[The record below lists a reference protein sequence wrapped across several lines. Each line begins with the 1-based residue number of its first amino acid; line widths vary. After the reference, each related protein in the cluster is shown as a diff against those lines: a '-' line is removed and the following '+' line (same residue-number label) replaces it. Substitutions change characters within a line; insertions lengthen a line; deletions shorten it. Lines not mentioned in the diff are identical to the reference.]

1 MEPIEF
7 VVARKGS
14 CCFLLPQQPR
24 ILSFLIILEIE
35 NNLTILEISETNT
48 KEDTKRRIIID
59 YITRNPGIRYRE
71 LLRLTGFSNGGLA
84 HHLSVL
90 EETKAIQV
98 CRQKKYKIT
107 RYYSLS
113 ISFKEL
119 QIIGCIK
126 QQTAQNIIAFILKK
140 NLCTFTEILHCIGK
154 ARSTL
159 SWHIKRLV
167 GAGIIELIPRGKN
180 DSYRLIN
187 VDIVSTI
194 INNMND
200 V

>member
-1 MEPIEF
+1 MRPIEF
-7 VVARKGS
+7 VVAGKGS
-14 CCFLLPQQPR
+14 CRFILPQQLR
-24 ILSFLIILEIE
+24 ILRFLITFE
-35 NNLTILEISETNT
+35 NNLAIQEITETNT
-48 KEDTKRRIIID
+48 REDTKRRIIID
-59 YITRNPGIRYRE
+59 FITKNPGIRYRE
-71 LLRLTGFSNGGLA
+71 LLRLTGFSNGSLA

-98 CRQKKYKIT
+98 CRQKNCKIT
-107 RYYSLS
+107 RYYSVNV
-113 ISFKEL
+113 SFKEL

-159 SWHIKRLV
+159 SWHLKRLV
-167 GAGIIELIPRGKN
+167 GAGIIQSTPRGKY
-180 DSYRLIN
+180 DSYSLIN
-187 VDIVSTI
+187 VGIVSTI
-194 INNMND
+194 INKMNN

>member
-1 MEPIEF
+1 M
-7 VVARKGS
+7 
-14 CCFLLPQQPR
+14 
-24 ILSFLIILEIE
+24 
-35 NNLTILEISETNT
+35 
-48 KEDTKRRIIID
+48 
-59 YITRNPGIRYRE
+59 
-71 LLRLTGFSNGGLA
+71 RLTGFSNGSLA
-84 HHLSVL
+84 HHLSIR

-98 CRQKKYKIT
+98 CRQKSCKIT
-107 RYYSLS
+107 RYYSVN

-140 NLCTFTEILHCIGK
+140 NLCTFTEIFHFIGK

-167 GAGIIELIPRGKN
+167 GAGIIQLIPRGKY
-180 DSYRLIN
+180 DFYRLIN
-187 VDIVSTI
+187 VGIVSTI
-194 INNMND
+194 MNNMNN